1 MGLIRK
7 TSIKWSRR
15 NKLRRLS
22 SSPVVPLPR
31 RTPSS
36 RSAPETSELEATS
49 SPREISPD
57 SSNGPNTSESRDRRE
72 SSCRDSRS
80 PQALPSLPTLSTNLN
95 HVTQLVE
102 DGTAK
107 LVVIAHDVDPIEIM
121 CFLPTLCRKKSVT
134 YCFVRGKAALG
145 RLVHQKTATCV
156 ALCGVNREDL
166 VDFEK
171 LTTQFNIQFNEDEK
185 MRRTWGG
192 GIMGIKNVHM
202 MAAREKIRMIEQTKK
217 ETML

>member
-1 MGLIRK
+1 MGIQPQRDLTRFVKWPKYIRIQRQK
-7 TSIKWSRR
+7 RILMQRLKVPPSIAQFANTVDKSQSANLLKLLSKYSPETKRPRTTDSRLLLTPMPR
-15 NKLRRLS
+15 PEPSPS
-22 SSPVVPLPR
+22 SSSSVSTTLPNSLKTVP
-31 RTPSS
+31 PSS
-36 RSAPETSELEATS
+36 F
-49 SPREISPD
+49 
-57 SSNGPNTSESRDRRE
+57 
-72 SSCRDSRS
+72 
-80 PQALPSLPTLSTNLN
+80 
-95 HVTQLVE
+95 
-102 DGTAK
+102 
-107 LVVIAHDVDPIEIM
+107 VIAHDVDPIEIM